1 MKVDLRHYKNIM
13 PTVKS
18 VCENNLGK
26 PHKELVSCIAVASYA
41 PVIVACYY
49 YAKYLG
55 HTPAEIQETKSILME
70 FYKYEEI
77 LGENEI

>member
-1 MKVDLRHYKNIM
+1 MKITLSNYSNIT

-18 VCENNLGK
+18 VCLNNASK
-26 PHKELVSCIAVASYA
+26 PHKEMVSLIAVASYA

-49 YAKYLG
+49 YIEHLG
-55 HTPAEIQETKSILME
+55 YTPPEVQEQIDSLMA

-77 LGENEI
+77 IK